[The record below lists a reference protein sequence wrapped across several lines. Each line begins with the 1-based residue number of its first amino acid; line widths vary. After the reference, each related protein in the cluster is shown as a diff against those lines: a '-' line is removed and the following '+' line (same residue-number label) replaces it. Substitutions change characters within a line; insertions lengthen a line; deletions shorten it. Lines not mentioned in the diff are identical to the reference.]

1 MWVTPTAEWRLVRG
15 GSISLEVWSAA
26 AKAVGHERSRA
37 EALGALAPRLAKNK
51 KTQEISMTRLDCK
64 GGRQPV
70 ELESRRVRML
80 GTKAGTARPSSEQ
93 TRYQPPIA
101 KSYKCD

>member
-1 MWVTPTAEWRLVRG
+1 MHIHWRLQKQ
-15 GSISLEVWSAA
+15 
-26 AKAVGHERSRA
+26 KA
-37 EALGALAPRLAKNK
+37 
-51 KTQEISMTRLDCK
+51 QEISMTRLDCK
-64 GGRQPV
+64 GGAQPV
-70 ELESRRVRML
+70 ELESRRGRML